1 MKQHAGI
8 YRAVVV
14 DADDPEARLR
24 LRVRVP
30 GVTGDAV
37 VGWVWPCLP
46 AVARTTITLP
56 TPGSGVWVMFEGGD
70 PDFPVWMGVF

>member
-8 YRAVVV
+8 YRAIVV
-14 DADDPEARLR
+14 DNEDPEQRMR

-46 AVARTTITLP
+46 PVDRSTLTPP